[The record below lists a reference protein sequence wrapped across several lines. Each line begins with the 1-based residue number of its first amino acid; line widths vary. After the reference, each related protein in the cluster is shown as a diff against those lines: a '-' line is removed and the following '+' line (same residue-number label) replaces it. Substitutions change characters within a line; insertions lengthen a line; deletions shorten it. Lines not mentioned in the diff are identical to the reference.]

1 MPVRRVSNRGGNV
14 IGLFP
19 SVKMS
24 RMVAFES
31 LIERDYLYFLDYD
44 ADVEWFEEQPLTIE
58 YPYEGKILHYTPD
71 FHTVEAEQDVLVE
84 CKPLAFVDRD
94 ENQRKFK
101 AARIW
106 CADQGWIFRIVT
118 DDELRT
124 GSRLENVKLLTRY
137 ARHTVEPQ
145 AKGHIYALLH
155 AAPVAMSIDEV
166 AKNING
172 VDYATATAA
181 VLCMAFH
188 HELHIPLE
196 EGPISGDTPIYLPP
210 VQSKEGRV

>member
-1 MPVRRVSNRGGNV
+1 MPVRKVSSRGGNV
-14 IGLFP
+14 TGFFP
-19 SVKMS
+19 SIKMK

-44 ADVEWFEEQPLTIE
+44 TGIEWFEEQPLTIE
-58 YPYEGKILHYTPD
+58 CPHEGMILRYTPD
-71 FHTVEAEQDVLVE
+71 FHTVEAGRDVLVE

-106 CADQGWIFRIVT
+106 CTDQGWIFRVVT

-124 GSRLENVKLLTRY
+124 GSRLENIKLLTRY
-137 ARHTVEPQ
+137 ARHTIEPQ
-145 AKGHIYALLH
+145 AKGRIYALLH
-155 AAPVAMSIDEV
+155 TARAAMSIDEV
-166 AKNING
+166 AKSING
-172 VDYATATAA
+172 ADYATAMAA

-188 HELHIPLE
+188 HEIHIPLE
-196 EGPISGDTPIYLPP
+196 EGPISGDTSLYLPT
-210 VQSKEGRV
+210 VQSKEGHT